1 MLVNLL
7 LDLLL
12 VFFMYVL
19 KNIDEQIDWY
29 KYR

>member
-19 KNIDEQIDWY
+19 KNIDEQIDWH